1 MMEEHHCC
9 LCRFWSSLS
18 VWGRKQGVKKAG
30 DKFAFLPEKTGM
42 VDREIVAQKQLV
54 REGARQK

>member
-1 MMEEHHCC
+1 M
-9 LCRFWSSLS
+9 CRFWSSLS